1 MAAKLVELNHDLII
15 TEIDMSENCE
25 NGIDSYI
32 IRSNKTIK
40 LFTGNKKYN
49 SHPEFRGVHG
59 IKDIID
65 SI

>member
-1 MAAKLVELNHDLII
+1 MVELNPDLFI

-32 IRSNKTIK
+32 IRSYPTIK
-40 LFTGNKKYN
+40 LFSGNKKYN

-59 IKDIID
+59 INDIIA